1 MGACASVSKNMR
13 DKEAEVPATEP
24 IKEESAEGEHTT
36 KEENK
41 ADGEQSLA
49 SLLDQQ
55 VPAADESEAELPSQ
69 AVAAEENKE
78 EVAAVA
84 TATEPE
90 KIAVSEEKQT
100 EEQKESN

>member
-49 SLLDQQ
+49 SLLDQ
-55 VPAADESEAELPSQ
+55 VPAADEGEAELPSQ

-84 TATEPE
+84 AATEPE
-90 KIAVSEEKQT
+90 KIAVSEEEQT